1 MACVASELL
10 FVFLLFE
17 QVEFESLFEG
27 RELVEAEVLVWDRV
41 PDGCVFCSE
50 VFRVVRDVL
59 VFGGGVS
66 GGVVVD
72 G

>member
-1 MACVASELL
+1 MSVAGLV

-17 QVEFESLFEG
+17 HVEFEFFFEG
-27 RELVEAEVLVWDRV
+27 HELAEAEVLVRDRV

-50 VFRVVRDVL
+50 VFRGVRDVL